1 MFSIKGFIHAV
12 KVEAARQRILAQQAK
27 QVNQPAPVEQP
38 KAPRIARTAAE
49 ARLMA
54 EKAIRRAEA
63 RRAEKAIR
71 RVEAKA
77 ETRVEEVCR
86 RAKKVRLQA
95 EKAIR
100 RAEARRAEAN
110 TRVEAKAETRVEEVC
125 RRAKKVRLQ
134 AMVKFQDQNKPYR
147 NQNKVVTNIIAIAFA
162 VISFAW
168 LLP

>member
-27 QVNQPAPVEQP
+27 QVNQPAPVEQSKQP

-54 EKAIRRAEA
+54 EKAIRR
-63 RRAEKAIR
+63 
-71 RVEAKA
+71 
-77 ETRVEEVCR
+77 T
-86 RAKKVRLQA
+86 
-95 EKAIR
+95 
-100 RAEARRAEAN
+100 EARRAEAN